1 MGAPCA
7 WYLGRPL
14 QRWLEASKEVF
25 VADATM
31 STIPLT
37 RRQHLLSLCAGIGS
51 LAIGG
56 AAQGQAV
63 APSGMSAGSFGLKWV
78 TPRVEGPGLSFHTF
92 LSQAAGTEISFHIY
106 APGAYT
112 AEPVRRFPVVYWLHG
127 SGGGISGVARLAA
140 FVDEAIAEGRAPPF
154 LIVFVN
160 GLRMGMYVD
169 WSNGQAPLETIIIHE
184 LLPHIDAN
192 WRTIGAREGRLLDGF
207 SMGGYG
213 AARFGFR
220 YPELFGSVSI
230 MGAGPMQ
237 ETLDR
242 TPRTSGLAA
251 EEVLRAIYGGDQE
264 RFRALSPRRYAE
276 QNAAILSRSSR
287 IRLVIGGRDET
298 LQNNADFHG
307 HLVGLGIQHDWIV
320 LPGVGHDPMGLLNA
334 LGDRHWAFYRE
345 AFQRVGAASLSP

>member
-1 MGAPCA
+1 MPHVSRTGQFPV
-7 WYLGRPL
+7 R
-14 QRWLEASKEVF
+14 VF
-25 VADATM
+25 VTEAHLSA
-31 STIPLT
+31 IPLT
-37 RRQHLLSLCAGIGS
+37 RRQQLLSLGAGIGG
-51 LAIGG
+51 LAFCG

-63 APSGMSAGSFGLKWV
+63 APSGMSTGSSGLQWV

-112 AEPVRRFPVVYWLHG
+112 AEPVRRFPMVYWLHG
-127 SGGGISGVARLAA
+127 SGGGVSGVARLAA
-140 FVDEAIAEGRAPPF
+140 FVDEAIAGGRVPPF

-169 WSNGQAPLETIIIHE
+169 WSNGQAPLETIFIHE
-184 LLPHIDAN
+184 LLSHIDAN
-192 WRTIGAREGRLLDGF
+192 WRTVAAREGRLLDGF

-220 YPELFGSVSI
+220 YPELFASVSI

-242 TPRTSGLAA
+242 TPRASGLAA
-251 EEVLRAIYGGDQE
+251 EEVLRSVYGGDQE

-276 QNAAILSRSSR
+276 QNAAVLTRGSR

-298 LQNNADFHG
+298 LQNNADFHA

-320 LPGVGHDPMGLLNA
+320 LPDVGHDPMRVLTA

-345 AFQRVGAASLSP
+345 AFLRAGTSSSGP